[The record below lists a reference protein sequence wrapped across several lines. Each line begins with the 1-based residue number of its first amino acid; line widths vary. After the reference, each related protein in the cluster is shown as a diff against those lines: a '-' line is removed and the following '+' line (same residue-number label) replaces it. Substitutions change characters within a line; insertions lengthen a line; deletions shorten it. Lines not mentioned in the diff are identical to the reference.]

1 MHNLFDV
8 PTQIVKP
15 MFHGQVLEFEKMKEV
30 LEGFTI
36 SHGMAHLQQ
45 VKRNIKLNLFQEL
58 FVISS
63 KAN

>member
-1 MHNLFDV
+1 MQYHIMHIFFDV

-15 MFHGQVLEFEKMKEV
+15 MLHGHVFEFEKMKEV

-45 VKRNIKLNLFQEL
+45 VKPNIKLNHF
-58 FVISS
+58 
-63 KAN
+63 